1 MLELQPHTTRP
12 NDLRSPTEALI
23 SVMKALYSRPSPNH
37 ISGSSFFWK
46 RVWEISIMSSLDVSW
61 NLSVKL
67 SELGGLYLQFF
78 KELNNISGEGPLV
91 LSSSLRVILCP
102 LGNL

>member
-1 MLELQPHTTRP
+1 
-12 NDLRSPTEALI
+12 
-23 SVMKALYSRPSPNH
+23 
-37 ISGSSFFWK
+37 
-46 RVWEISIMSSLDVSW
+46 MSSLDVSW

-91 LSSSLRVILCP
+91 LSSSLRMILCP

>member
-23 SVMKALYSRPSPNH
+23 SVTKALSSHPSPNH
-37 ISGSSFFWK
+37 VSGSSFFWK

-61 NLSVKL
+61 HLLVKL
-67 SELGGLYLQFF
+67 SELGGLCNFSLVFF

-91 LSSSLRVILCP
+91 LSSSL
-102 LGNL
+102 